1 MIKSKFMI
9 DKIKAELVICG
20 TQILVFTAGKFKE
33 AKIGSRGTTDRE
45 DRYLANVAKGYS
57 LVP

>member
-1 MIKSKFMI
+1 MI